1 MNLQICALG
10 RAIKYCRLGLWESPS
25 HPPFQWLQ
33 TEEESKRDLLSN
45 SSSAE
50 MRKAHLGCSPVP
62 VAAVTPFCL
71 ASYCNHACFPVS
83 ESKASWAVLLPISLL
98 VAPSPSPRPG
108 IS

>member
-1 MNLQICALG
+1 MNLQICTGG
-10 RAIKYCRLGLWESPS
+10 RAIKHCRLGLRESPS
-25 HPPFQWLQ
+25 HLPFQWLQ

-50 MRKAHLGCSPVP
+50 TRKAHLGCSPVT

-71 ASYCNHACFPVS
+71 VSYCNHAWFPVS

-98 VAPSPSPRPG
+98 VAPSPSPLPG